1 MPDFSKELTIII
13 NEDDPQTT
21 ATFTVPEG
29 LLTEHSK
36 FFKAACR
43 DASGEAATV
52 IKLPQVDPDTFRA
65 YLFWIHRRELAF
77 SNISES
83 QGVSASDL
91 YPISL
96 ALANLWLL
104 ADRLTTTKLRNA
116 VIGELGRILMTLDHT
131 QGSTI
136 EIFPPSMTV
145 LIWPTTT
152 KGRSLRRLVVDYYAS
167 KVPIAQVEEHIHEF
181 HPEFV
186 EELTQKIVQMHENT
200 DSNIPTS
207 QTNGYNHEETA
218 PTAQANVDDHEESGP
233 PNTPRPVD
241 TVAQPG
247 NPPATHRP
255 ASIIL
260 KDKLGEILRA
270 SCSLFDTPS
279 HVVGAIFP
287 LLNEGTSDIGQMQ
300 AEISLQ
306 FPDNTSQT
314 LGGEEWTKT
323 FGEVSTYANYSICS
337 TSLHCDSKQGKP
349 AATLHEEEPS
359 SSNSMVARSPRTW
372 AMRVS

>member
-136 EIFPPSMTV
+136 EIFPPSIDRKST
-145 LIWPTTT
+145 
-152 KGRSLRRLVVDYYAS
+152 RLNS
-167 KVPIAQVEEHIHEF
+167 SH
-181 HPEFV
+181 
-186 EELTQKIVQMHENT
+186 
-200 DSNIPTS
+200 S
-207 QTNGYNHEETA
+207 G
-218 PTAQANVDDHEESGP
+218 ES
-233 PNTPRPVD
+233 R
-241 TVAQPG
+241 
-247 NPPATHRP
+247 
-255 ASIIL
+255 
-260 KDKLGEILRA
+260 
-270 SCSLFDTPS
+270 
-279 HVVGAIFP
+279 
-287 LLNEGTSDIGQMQ
+287 M
-300 AEISLQ
+300 
-306 FPDNTSQT
+306 
-314 LGGEEWTKT
+314 
-323 FGEVSTYANYSICS
+323 
-337 TSLHCDSKQGKP
+337 
-349 AATLHEEEPS
+349 PS
-359 SSNSMVARSPRTW
+359 SA
-372 AMRVS
+372 